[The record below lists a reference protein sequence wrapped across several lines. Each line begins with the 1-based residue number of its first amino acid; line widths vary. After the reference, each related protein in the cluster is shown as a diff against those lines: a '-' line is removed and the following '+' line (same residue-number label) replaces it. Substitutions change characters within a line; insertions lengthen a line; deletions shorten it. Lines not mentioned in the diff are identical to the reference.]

1 MVGKCRSGKCR
12 SRAKGPNSG
21 HLKQIMNTTSHV
33 EKRSILKKLF
43 YLGEIFRI
51 SFNKIFFFKDLKF
64 LRKMQSSQTAQ
75 KDQTL
80 ATATLFWPLR
90 TYILAS
96 GQK

>member
-1 MVGKCRSGKCR
+1 
-12 SRAKGPNSG
+12 
-21 HLKQIMNTTSHV
+21 MNTTAQI
-33 EKRSILKKLF
+33 EKKISLKKLF
-43 YLGEIFRI
+43 YLGKIFMI
-51 SFNKIFFFKDLKF
+51 SFNKTYFFKDFKF

-96 GQK
+96 GQN